1 MAGGGEEKSVSE
13 TAAAPP
19 GEQNPSATSGG
30 KHAVLRV
37 WTDRTGL
44 HQVQARYVELEAGKV
59 TLEKA
64 DGTLIHVPLS
74 SLSEADQR
82 FIGVVQ

>member
-1 MAGGGEEKSVSE
+1 M
-13 TAAAPP
+13 
-19 GEQNPSATSGG
+19 
-30 KHAVLRV
+30 LRV

-64 DGTLIHVPLS
+64 DGTLIHVPLN

>member
-1 MAGGGEEKSVSE
+1 MTPSGEKSESS
-13 TAAAPP
+13 TNADRH
-19 GEQNPSATSGG
+19 S
-30 KHAVLRV
+30 VLRV

-44 HQVQARYVELEAGKV
+44 HQVQARYVDMEGGKV

-64 DGTLIHVPLS
+64 DGTLIRVPIS

-82 FIGVVQ
+82 FIGIVQ